1 MSSDPSRFYC
11 NYAGCERSYKKK
23 EHLLLHERDHL
34 NLRSFA
40 CRLCPATFNRSDLLK
55 RHETISHPLGQG
67 VLQDTEPS
75 TEERVPESQ
84 EAVLAY
90 ELGESPVNAL
100 DSFLGTEL
108 QDLNLASNSAMQ
120 LL

>member
-1 MSSDPSRFYC
+1 MHAG
-11 NYAGCERSYKKK
+11 YAQ
-23 EHLLLHERDHL
+23 LLLIEGGCFGLSQSWLLHAET
-34 NLRSFA
+34 S
-40 CRLCPATFNRSDLLK
+40 SDLLK